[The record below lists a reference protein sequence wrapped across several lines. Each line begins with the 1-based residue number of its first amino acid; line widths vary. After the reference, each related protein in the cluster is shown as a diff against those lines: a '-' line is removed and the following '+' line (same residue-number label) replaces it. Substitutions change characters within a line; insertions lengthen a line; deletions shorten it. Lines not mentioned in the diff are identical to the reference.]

1 MRQHGWIAALLV
13 ISGSIATTAL
23 AAGQATREDAIAL
36 AHKVEERLKTD
47 GPEKTFAAITAKEFN
62 DRDMYPAIVEIDGVM
77 LAHGGNAAIVG
88 KKMTGVKD
96 PNGRSPGQEMEAV
109 AKTGAPGWVEYS
121 WPNPITKKI
130 EDKTSYVDP
139 IAGTNYYVAVGIY
152 K

>member
-1 MRQHGWIAALLV
+1 MRQHGFTAALIV
-13 ISGSIATTAL
+13 ISCSMVSPAA
-23 AAGQATREDAIAL
+23 AAGQATREEAIAL
-36 AHKVEERLKTD
+36 ARKVEERLKTD

-62 DRDMYPAIVEIDGVM
+62 DRDMYPAIVEIDGIM

-88 KKMTGVKD
+88 KKMSGVKD
-96 PNGRSPGQEMEAV
+96 PTGRSPGQEMDAV

-130 EDKTSYVDP
+130 EDKSSYVEP
-139 IAGTNYYVAVGIY
+139 ISGTNYYVTVGIY